1 MPRLKDVLAAKAGKW
16 FSTVDVVGVP
26 LLVTEDM
33 TADSDIRMDEDKK
46 YYCIQVSTGTDI
58 KDLHMGT
65 LALRVIAGI
74 MPGTKTW
81 KGTRFQITE
90 VTGKGRQMKT
100 HVSLLAGDYKPEEQT
115 RLPAP
120 QAPPVAIV
128 DGVRATEKISDMAV
142 MLGAIDAQPGHH
154 VAGDIALDELA
165 LLVCGND
172 GTKANFLIGV
182 LKSSGR
188 IKNEAGCWSVTK

>member
-1 MPRLKDVLAAKAGKW
+1 MPRLKDVLSAKAGKW

-74 MPGTKTW
+74 MPQDKTW

-115 RLPAP
+115 RLPVIAAPP
-120 QAPPVAIV
+120 QAIA
-128 DGVRATEKISDMAV
+128 DGVRAAEKISDLAV
-142 MLGAIDAQPGHH
+142 MLGAIDAQPKSH
-154 VAGDIALDELA
+154 VAGDDALSALA
-165 LLVCGND
+165 VLICNGD
-172 GTKANFLIGV
+172 MTKANFLIGV

-188 IKNEAGCWSVTK
+188 IKNEGGCWSVTK